1 MLQMH
6 SGHFELA
13 ILLIMPC
20 ILEKF
25 IFVIKCVYQI
35 AFKKI
40 QEIARSLIEH
50 INVVLKLLE

>member
-40 QEIARSLIEH
+40 QIRMETARSAIEQMN
-50 INVVLKLLE
+50 IQE